1 MTSREPAGAGLRGNP
16 EPRTT
21 PDPAAGSPWTSRA
34 YRLRWG
40 AGLATAAALVALAPA
55 PWGAGASSRP
65 SPAGATNPAGAVDP
79 VGPGQVSDPSYGP
92 PPASGTGRDPLTPT
106 ELDRARSLG
115 GNGGPLAG
123 AEDVAGGVGGEQ
135 LSVELVARRPDGHRR
150 AALFTYDYRADR
162 LVKQVVDLT
171 AGRLEGSYA
180 AAEMQPPAV
189 PREVRVALDLLLAD
203 PLGDRLRTRYRELA
217 GRPLT
222 EPAQLVATAQTYLAP
237 AAGGPAANCGRHRC
251 VQLITQLPDGPFVD
265 VTDLVV
271 DLSGRTVV
279 RLS

>member
-16 EPRTT
+16 GPRTT
-21 PDPAAGSPWTSRA
+21 VPAAPNPWTSRA

-40 AGLATAAALVALAPA
+40 AGLATAAALVAFAVA
-55 PWGAGASSRP
+55 PWGAGASPQP
-65 SPAGATNPAGAVDP
+65 SNVGATGPSGTVDP

-92 PPASGTGRDPLTPT
+92 PPASGTGRDPLTPA
-106 ELDRARSLG
+106 ELDLARSLDDSG
-115 GNGGPLAG
+115 GGPLAG
-123 AEDVAGGVGGEQ
+123 AEDVTGAVGGEQ

-150 AALFTYDYRADR
+150 AALYTYDYRTDR

-171 AGRLEGSYA
+171 AGRLEGSYV
-180 AAEMQPPAV
+180 AAEMQPPTV

-203 PLGDRLRTRYRELA
+203 PLGERLRTRYRELA

-222 EPAQLVATAQTYLAP
+222 APDQLAVTAQTYLSP
-237 AAGGPAANCGRHRC
+237 AGKGAAASCGRHRC